1 MDERRDGILIDQMPT
16 PLRPFIRQVFSEGAM
31 KIMSKLG
38 VASMLGDDNRKLIAG
53 SPLILAVL
61 LTKEEFRPGEL
72 SGFYCQL
79 SMGMA
84 VEHIWLTC
92 ADLGMGIQFISTPM
106 EIPGAWDELKAI
118 LQVPEDLELMALYR
132 LGYLPEEKGRPRIDW
147 KSDQRKRLSQLAFRN
162 TCATPEAD
170 AQEAT

>member
-1 MDERRDGILIDQMPT
+1 
-16 PLRPFIRQVFSEGAM
+16 
-31 KIMSKLG
+31 
-38 VASMLGDDNRKLIAG
+38 MLGEDNRALIAG
-53 SPLILAVL
+53 SPLIIAVL

-92 ADLGMGIQFISTPM
+92 GDLGMGIQFISTPM
-106 EIPGAWDELKAI
+106 EIPGAWDDLKAI
-118 LQVPEDLELMALYR
+118 LNVPDDLELMALYR
-132 LGYLPEEKGRPRIDW
+132 IGYLPKDKNRPRIDW

-162 TCATPEAD
+162 TCATPEHD
-170 AQEAT
+170 TPELP